1 MKVSSNW
8 WSLEPKLG
16 AYKPWYDLKYL
27 KQMKLEGNYQKPL
40 RSSLVL
46 REILYFKGLWP
57 PPYHRQT
64 LK

>member
-27 KQMKLEGNYQKPL
+27 KQMKLEGNYQKP
-40 RSSLVL
+40 
-46 REILYFKGLWP
+46 
-57 PPYHRQT
+57 
-64 LK
+64 